1 MEGVMLRAAEPAD
14 LDVLYRLE
22 NDQDLWHLSHTQL
35 PFSKAVLAA
44 YLQSASEDIYTAKQ
58 YRYIIAHEKEGD
70 VLGCVDLFDFHPMHR
85 RAGVGIVLLDA
96 YRGKGIGKKALALL
110 EEQAFGV
117 LQLHQLYANFA
128 PENEA
133 SQALFQ
139 SMGYSVAGVK
149 KQWNFSNNAYH
160 DEVMVQKIY
169 ND

>member
-44 YLQSASEDIYTAKQ
+44 YLHSAAEDIYTAKQ
-58 YRYIIAHEKEGD
+58 YRYIIAQEKEGD
-70 VLGCVDLFDFHPMHR
+70 ILGCVDLFDFHPMHR
-85 RAGVGIVLLDA
+85 RAGVGIVILDA

-110 EEQAFGV
+110 EKQAFGV

-128 PENEA
+128 PENEV
-133 SQALFQ
+133 SKALFQ
-139 SMGYSVAGVK
+139 SMGYRVAGVK
-149 KQWNFSNNAYH
+149 KQWNFSNNTYQ
-160 DEVMVQKIY
+160 DEVMVQKIN

>member
-1 MEGVMLRAAEPAD
+1 MLRAAEPAD

-44 YLQSASEDIYTAKQ
+44 YLHSAAVDIYTAKQ
-58 YRYIIAHEKEGD
+58 YRYIIAQEKEGD

-110 EEQAFGV
+110 KNKLLAYCSCISCMPI
-117 LQLHQLYANFA
+117 LHPKMRRVKPCFN
-128 PENEA
+128 PWGT
-133 SQALFQ
+133 ALL
-139 SMGYSVAGVK
+139 G
-149 KQWNFSNNAYH
+149 
-160 DEVMVQKIY
+160 
-169 ND
+169 